1 VLRLPKPGGG
11 EALVL
16 PYRLRAPFLDLPEVV
31 QYQVVLEPSRLAVRI
46 VLRPGPSVET
56 VERVRSGMQAALE
69 AAGAIPPPIVVE
81 PVAEIE
87 REPGSMKV
95 KVVKTVRPPAA

>member
-1 VLRLPKPGGG
+1 MTS
-11 EALVL
+11 AL
-16 PYRLRAPFLDLPEVV
+16 A
-31 QYQVVLEPSRLAVRI
+31 
-46 VLRPGPSVET
+46 
-56 VERVRSGMQAALE
+56 

-95 KVVKTVRPPAA
+95 KVVKTVREAAA